1 MRSLAVLAAAVGS
14 LLFAVAHEARV
25 AADDGWRSLLSGRR
39 ILVTIARERGVGTPA
54 VLHYTFLPTGDLRIE
69 SALLSKHNLPNAK
82 WRETHSGICWRFPPN
97 PDYCYRFTRV
107 QGGWELHDEVGDD
120 PNRHMIFAD

>member
-1 MRSLAVLAAAVGS
+1 MACCLLLALAYELRA
-14 LLFAVAHEARV
+14 EAN
-25 AADDGWRSLLSGRR
+25 DGWRSLLNGRR
-39 ILVTIARERGVGTPA
+39 ILVTISRDRGVGSPA

-82 WRETHSGICWRFPPN
+82 WRETHTGICWRFPPN
-97 PDYCYRFTRV
+97 QDYCYRFVRV
-107 QGGWELHDEVGDD
+107 EGGWELHDEIGDD